1 MKIIICELNLYSSIL
16 FEDRLRLHR
25 ADFAEDGYIQ
35 ELISYKFPSEYPC
48 SDSPTSSVEFTEEE
62 NMAMLQLPRKEC
74 QELSSSYLF
83 QLLLN

>member
-1 MKIIICELNLYSSIL
+1 MKIIICEPNLYSSLI

-25 ADFAEDGYIQ
+25 ADFAEDDYIR
-35 ELISYKFPSEYPC
+35 ELISYKFPSESPC

-83 QLLLN
+83 QLVLI